1 MSELRKNK
9 MDIQLLVTIWAL
21 IPTEISSF
29 NSFFGGL
36 AIINVFELGTVGHD
50 RPKEHK
56 THKIYN

>member
-1 MSELRKNK
+1 
-9 MDIQLLVTIWAL
+9 MDIQLLVTIWVL

-36 AIINVFELGTVGHD
+36 AIINVFDLGTVGHD